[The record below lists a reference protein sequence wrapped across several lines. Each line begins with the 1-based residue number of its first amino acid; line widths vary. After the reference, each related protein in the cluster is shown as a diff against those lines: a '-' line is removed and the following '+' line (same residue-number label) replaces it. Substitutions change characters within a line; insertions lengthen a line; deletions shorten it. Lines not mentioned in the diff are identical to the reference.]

1 MSVLTINKLT
11 ASVGA
16 EVTGLDSDLLATDDA
31 LGRAVLDALEDNGV
45 LVFPGLGLDPEAQVA
60 FCRRLGAIDHSSDG
74 HHPIAGIYPVTLD
87 KSKNSSADYL
97 RATFDWHIDGC
108 TPTND
113 ECPQK
118 ATVLSAKQV
127 AERGGETEFAN
138 SYAAYEAFSDEE
150 KQRFGALRVV
160 HSLEASQRRVHPD
173 PSPELVAK
181 WRSRPTHE
189 HPLVWTHRSGRKSLV
204 LGASAD
210 YLRATFDWHIDGC
223 TPTNGECPQKATVL
237 SAKQVADRGGETEF
251 ANSYAAYEA
260 FSEDEKERF
269 GALRVMHSL
278 EASQR
283 RVHADPSPEL
293 LAKWRSRPT
302 HEHPLVWTHR
312 SGRKSLVLGAS
323 ADYVVGMGLDEGRA
337 LLADLLDRATR
348 RDLVYSHR
356 WSVGDTVIWDN
367 NGVLHR
373 AAPYDRESPREMLRT
388 TVLGDEPIQ

>member
-1 MSVLTINKLT
+1 MSLLTINKLT

-16 EVTGLDSDLLATDDA
+16 EVTGLDADVLASDEA
-31 LGRAVLDALEDNGV
+31 LGTAILDALEDNGV
-45 LVFPGLGLDPEAQVA
+45 LVFPGLGLGPEAQVA

-74 HHPIAGIYPVTLD
+74 HHPVAGIYPVTLD
-87 KSKNSSADYL
+87 KSKN
-97 RATFDWHIDGC
+97 
-108 TPTND
+108 
-113 ECPQK
+113 
-118 ATVLSAKQV
+118 
-127 AERGGETEFAN
+127 
-138 SYAAYEAFSDEE
+138 
-150 KQRFGALRVV
+150 
-160 HSLEASQRRVHPD
+160 
-173 PSPELVAK
+173 
-181 WRSRPTHE
+181 
-189 HPLVWTHRSGRKSLV
+189 
-204 LGASAD
+204 ASAD

-260 FSEDEKERF
+260 FSSDEKERF
-269 GALRVMHSL
+269 GALRVVHSL

-283 RVHADPSPEL
+283 RVHPDPPPEL
-293 LAKWRSRPT
+293 VAKWRSRPT

-312 SGRKSLVLGAS
+312 SGRRSLVLGAS
-323 ADYVVGMGLDEGRA
+323 ADYVVGMDVEEGRA
-337 LLADLLDRATR
+337 LLADLLDRATKSE
-348 RDLVYSHR
+348 LVYSHR

>member
-1 MSVLTINKLT
+1 MSLLTINKLT

-16 EVTGLDSDLLATDDA
+16 EVTGLDSDMLAGDDA
-31 LGRAVLDALEDNGV
+31 LATAVLEALEDNGV
-45 LVFPGLGLDPEAQVA
+45 LVFPGLGLTPEAQVA
-60 FCRRLGAIDHSSDG
+60 FCRRLGQIDHTSDG
-74 HHPIAGIYPVTLD
+74 HHAVAGIYPVTLD
-87 KSKNSSADYL
+87 KSKNSSAAYL

-138 SYAAYEAFSDEE
+138 SYAAYEAFNDEE
-150 KQRFGALRVV
+150 KQRLGELRVV
-160 HSLEASQRRVHPD
+160 HSLEASQRRVDPD

-210 YLRATFDWHIDGC
+210 Y
-223 TPTNGECPQKATVL
+223 
-237 SAKQVADRGGETEF
+237 
-251 ANSYAAYEA
+251 
-260 FSEDEKERF
+260 
-269 GALRVMHSL
+269 
-278 EASQR
+278 
-283 RVHADPSPEL
+283 
-293 LAKWRSRPT
+293 
-302 HEHPLVWTHR
+302 
-312 SGRKSLVLGAS
+312 
-323 ADYVVGMGLDEGRA
+323 VVGMDLDEGRA
-337 LLADLLDRATR
+337 LLAELLDRATQPE
-348 RDLVYSHR
+348 LVYSHR

-373 AAPYDRESPREMLRT
+373 AAPYDPDSPREMLRT